1 MSNYDYDVIVIGGGA
16 AGLTASGMAS
26 SLGARTLLVEVDR
39 PGGDCTWTG
48 CVPSKRLLQIAKVVK
63 EISRGEEVGIHVQNL
78 TIDFS
83 KVMESVRSV
92 REEIYAESD
101 SPEALAKHNVE
112 VLKGRAS
119 FIDPHRMRVVETD
132 GEREVTARYV
142 VICAG
147 ASPRLLEIEG
157 LHPESIQTTE
167 SIFELKTLPSRLAS
181 VGGGAVGVELA
192 QAFQRLGSNVTIV
205 EAGEGILP
213 NAEPEIAELLAD
225 RLRSEGVSLLLN
237 QRILS
242 GSLEGDSIQLQL
254 QKVGQEGS
262 VADVLECDILL
273 AAVGRHPNVAGL
285 NLESAG
291 VEYDETGITINHS
304 CQTSTS
310 HIYACGDIAKG
321 PDFTHVAENMAKTAI
336 TRILLKIPSTW
347 ERSLIPAITYTDPE
361 VAQIGMRTAD
371 LKKRGKSFNTIRF
384 PYSNVDRARI
394 EGGEDGLILIH
405 YLPLTGKILGAHI
418 VGSHA
423 GELIHEIALA
433 MRNSLSLREISNT
446 LHAYPSWS
454 QGVRRAADQ
463 IYVQTGSAGALK
475 MLGKVFGYRGE
486 VSKIIGTD
494 EVV

>member
-26 SLGARTLLVEVDR
+26 SLGARTLLVEADR

-48 CVPSKRLLQIAKVVK
+48 CVPSKRLLRIAQTVK
-63 EISRGEEVGIHVQNL
+63 EISLGEEVGLHVENF

-119 FIDPHRMRVVETD
+119 FIDPHRLQVVGTG
-132 GEREVTARYV
+132 GERELSARYV

-147 ASPRLLEIEG
+147 AAPRLLEIEG
-157 LHPESIQTTE
+157 LQPELIQTSE
-167 SIFELKTLPSRLAS
+167 SIFELKALPSRLAI
-181 VGGGAVGVELA
+181 VGGGAIGVELG

-205 EAGEGILP
+205 EAGESILS
-213 NAEPEIAELLAD
+213 NAEPEVAELLAD
-225 RLRSEGVSLLLN
+225 KLRGEGISLLLN

-242 GSLEGDSIQLQL
+242 GRAEGDCIQLQL
-254 QKVGQEGS
+254 QKNES
-262 VADVLECDILL
+262 DRLATEVLESDLLL
-273 AAVGRHPNVAGL
+273 AAVGRLPNVAGL

-291 VEYDETGITINHS
+291 VDYDETGITINHS

-321 PDFTHVAENMAKTAI
+321 SDFTHVAENMAKTAI

-361 VAQIGMRTAD
+361 VAQVGMRMAD
-371 LKKRGKSFNTIRF
+371 LKKSGKAFNTIRF
-384 PYSNVDRARI
+384 PYSHIDRARI
-394 EGGEDGLILIH
+394 EGRGDGMILVH

-418 VGSHA
+418 VGAHA

-446 LHAYPSWS
+446 VHAYPSWS